1 MSQTIKLHFR
11 APFTGNVR
19 TCKAPFVG
27 AEHVVAGGECPHC
40 NEPDLKVAGVKGTM
54 VRGHDTYTADAGCI
68 MCNTVLGKLIV
79 TVNTLFGIEEDERVL
94 NGRCRV
100 Y

>member
-1 MSQTIKLHFR
+1 MSQKIKFHPEHGPAR
-11 APFTGNVR
+11 KA
-19 TCKAPFVG
+19 KAPFAG
-27 AEHVVAGGECPHC
+27 AEYVEVEGACPHC
-40 NEPDLKVAGVKGTM
+40 KAQPFNAAGVKGTM

-68 MCNTVLGKLIV
+68 ACGVPTGKLVV

-94 NGRCRV
+94 SGRCRV

>member
-1 MSQTIKLHFR
+1 MTQKVKFH
-11 APFTGNVR
+11 PCEGKVR
-19 TCKAPFVG
+19 NAKAPFAG
-27 AEHVVAGGECPHC
+27 AAYVVVDGVCPHC
-40 NEPDLKVAGVKGTM
+40 KAEPFNVAGVKGTL
-54 VRGHDTYTADAGCI
+54 VRGHDTYTADAGCVG
-68 MCNTVLGKLIV
+68 CNVPTGKLVI